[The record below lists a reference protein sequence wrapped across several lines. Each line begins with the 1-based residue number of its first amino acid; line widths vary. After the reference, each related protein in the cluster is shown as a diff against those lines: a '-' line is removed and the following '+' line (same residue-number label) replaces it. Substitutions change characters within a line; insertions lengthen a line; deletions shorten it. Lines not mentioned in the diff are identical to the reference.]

1 MALSYRMS
9 WICILFGSFTSF
21 ADPPKKGYKSEADD
35 NWWLPSEVPSNTGSS
50 SDSAFTSY
58 HAGGGRVQQRPVK
71 GQQQPN
77 HPRFYNSFMNF
88 VHSNAPGLFS
98 SNPPT
103 KHSKPDK
110 GNFLHAPQRV
120 TQMQRPGSQES
131 QLYPPIYV
139 KKTQHNYQR
148 GKVSFSKTRYS
159 SQAFHSKDEASDEY
173 MVPPWSVH
181 GPQPPSHA
189 WFSSDLSDETK
200 DQPVGWVSYYKMRPY

>member
-9 WICILFGSFTSF
+9 WICILFGSSTSF
-21 ADPPKKGYKSEADD
+21 ADPPKTGYKGNADVD
-35 NWWLPSEVPSNTGSS
+35 NWWLPTEVLSNTGSS

-58 HAGGGRVQQRPVK
+58 QAGGGRVQQRPGK

-77 HPRFYNSFMNF
+77 HPRHYNSFMNF

-98 SNPPT
+98 SNPPG
-103 KHSKPDK
+103 K
-110 GNFLHAPQRV
+110 GSSLYAPQRL
-120 TQMQRPGSQES
+120 TPMQRPGSQES

-159 SQAFHSKDEASDEY
+159 KGSSSLALHSEDETLDEY
-173 MVPPWSVH
+173 MVPPQSEN

-200 DQPVGWVSYYKMRPY
+200 DRPVGWVGYYKMRTY